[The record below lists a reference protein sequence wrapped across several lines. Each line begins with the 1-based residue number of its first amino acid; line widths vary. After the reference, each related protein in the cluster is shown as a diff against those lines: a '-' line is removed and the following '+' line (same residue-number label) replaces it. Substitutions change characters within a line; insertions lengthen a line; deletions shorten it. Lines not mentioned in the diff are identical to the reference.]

1 MLAQKPQNLPK
12 TTSYAK
18 MNQKEKGKKKE
29 RKWGEKYALL
39 GIAKEGWQGFQTHP
53 LEFAWDYP
61 VCPNDFIDFW

>member
-1 MLAQKPQNLPK
+1 MVKTPYSMLAQKPQNLPK

-39 GIAKEGWQGFQTHP
+39 GIAKEG
-53 LEFAWDYP
+53 
-61 VCPNDFIDFW
+61 